1 MNSVKLRAGSLAS
14 ELTEGFNRIRR
25 GMGVP
30 EEFPADVLEE
40 AEFVAGR
47 RPEIGPDRSDRRDI
61 EFLTIDPPGSM
72 DLDQAYAGERRNGGY
87 RIHYAIADVGFFVDP
102 GGALEAESFRRGAT
116 LYTPDFRAPLYPPL
130 LSEGAASLLPD
141 QDRPAVLWTFK
152 LDSRGV
158 VRSVK
163 VERSMIRSRRR
174 LSYAEAQEEIE
185 SGSPA
190 EALEVLKEVGL
201 WRQQIERERGGV
213 DLRIPDQQIESTPDG
228 FQVVYRT
235 DFPVERWNAQMSLM
249 TGIAAGT
256 LMMER
261 GTGLLRTLPAPSD
274 ETVRGLRS
282 SAAALGLDW
291 PNGLPYQDFIRGLDP
306 AQSKQAAMMS
316 AAKVLFRG
324 AGYAFFSYEPPE
336 EFCHYAVASPYAHVT
351 APLRRMAD
359 RLCNELVLLGMDDPP
374 RWLLER
380 LQEVPEILKAAD
392 KRSREL
398 DSRLVDFVEAQTLS
412 GRLGDVFEGVV
423 VQVGAKGALIQLKSP
438 AVLAKSKGHGYE
450 LGQEVSVRLAVADP
464 LEGEVVFE
472 PA

>member
-1 MNSVKLRAGSLAS
+1 
-14 ELTEGFNRIRR
+14 LTEGFDRIRK

-30 EEFPADVLEE
+30 EKFPAAVLEE

-47 RPEIGPDRSDRRDI
+47 RPEPGRDRSDRRDI
-61 EFLTIDPPGSM
+61 QFVTIDPPGSM
-72 DLDQAYAGERRNGGY
+72 DLDQAYAAERRNGGY

-102 GGALEAESFRRGAT
+102 GGALEAESFQRGAT
-116 LYTPDFRAPLYPPL
+116 LYSPDFRSPLYPPV
-130 LSEGAASLLPD
+130 LSEGAASLLPG

-152 LDSRGV
+152 LDSHGT

-163 VERSMIRSRRR
+163 VERSIVRSRRR
-174 LSYAEAQEEIE
+174 LSYAEAQEEID
-185 SGSPA
+185 SGAPDQ
-190 EALEVLKEVGL
+190 ALELLKEVGL
-201 WRQQIERERGGV
+201 LRQQIERERGGV
-213 DLRIPDQQIESTPDG
+213 DLRIPDQQIENTPHG
-228 FQVVYRT
+228 FQIVYRS

-256 LMMER
+256 LMIER
-261 GTGLLRTLPAPSD
+261 GTGLLRTLPSPSD

-282 SAAALGLDW
+282 SAAALGLHW
-291 PNGLPYQDFIRGLDP
+291 PEDVPYQDFIRGLDP
-306 AQSKQAAMMS
+306 TRPKQAAMLS

-324 AGYAFFSYEPPE
+324 AGYAFFSYQPPDD
-336 EFCHYAVASPYAHVT
+336 FCHYAVASPYAHVT

-359 RLCNELVLLGMDDPP
+359 RLCNELLLLGMDKPP
-374 RWLLER
+374 EWLLER
-380 LQEVPEILKAAD
+380 LQEAPEILKAAD

-398 DSRLVDFVEAQTLS
+398 DSRLVDFVEAHTLN
-412 GRLGDVFEGVV
+412 GHLGEIFSGVV
-423 VQVGAKGALIQLKSP
+423 VQTGAKGALIQLGSP

-450 LGQEVSVRLAVADP
+450 LGQEVSVRLSVADP

>member
-1 MNSVKLRAGSLAS
+1 
-14 ELTEGFNRIRR
+14 
-25 GMGVP
+25 MGVP
-30 EEFPADVLEE
+30 DRFPADVLEE

-47 RPEIGPDRSDRRDI
+47 RPVLGPDRSDRREI
-61 EFLTIDPPGSM
+61 ELVTIDPPGSM

-87 RIHYAIADVGFFVDP
+87 RIYYAIADVGFFVDP

-116 LYTPDFRAPLYPPL
+116 LYSPDVRAPLYPPV
-130 LSEGAASLLPD
+130 LSEGAASLLPE

-152 LDSRGV
+152 LDSHGT

-163 VERSMIRSRRR
+163 VDRSLVRSRRQ
-174 LSYAEAQEEIE
+174 LSYAQAQQEIDSKAPPE
-185 SGSPA
+185 S
-190 EALEVLKEVGL
+190 LKILKEVGL
-201 WRQQIERERGGV
+201 LRQQIERERGGV

-228 FQVVYRT
+228 FQVVYRS
-235 DFPVERWNAQMSLM
+235 DFPVEKWNAQMSLM

-256 LMMER
+256 LMVER
-261 GTGLLRTLPAPSD
+261 GCGLLRTLPAPSD

-282 SAAALGLDW
+282 SAAALGIAW
-291 PNGLPYQDFIRGLDP
+291 PEDLPYQDFVRGLDP
-306 AQSKQAAMMS
+306 TKPKEAAMMS

-324 AGYAFFSYEPPE
+324 AGYSYFSYQPPE
-336 EFCHYAVASPYAHVT
+336 EYTHYAVASPYAHVT

-359 RLCNELVLLGMDDPP
+359 RLCNELLLLGMDDPP
-374 RWLLER
+374 VWLMER
-380 LQEVPEILKAAD
+380 LEEAPEILKSAD

-398 DSRLVDFVEAQTLS
+398 ESRLVDYVEAQTLN
-412 GRLGDVFEGVV
+412 GRLGEVFQGVV
-423 VQVGAKGALIQLKSP
+423 VQTGAKGALIQLASP

-464 LEGEVVFE
+464 LEGEVEFE